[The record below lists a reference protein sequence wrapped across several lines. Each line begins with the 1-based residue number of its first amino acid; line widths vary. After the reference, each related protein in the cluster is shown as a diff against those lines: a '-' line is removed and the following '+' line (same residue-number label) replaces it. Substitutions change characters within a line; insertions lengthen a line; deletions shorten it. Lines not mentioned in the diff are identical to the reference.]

1 MGSYESIFEVSE
13 EQSGRELNVSNSDW
27 ITGHAG
33 KRTPT
38 ILLSNKIKTNF
49 ILDLTGCKTNQ

>member
-13 EQSGRELNVSNSDW
+13 EQSGRELDVSNSDW

-33 KRTPT
+33 KGPLRYY
-38 ILLSNKIKTNF
+38 
-49 ILDLTGCKTNQ
+49 